1 MDYMDIFL
9 SEKCGC
15 IVSLANNEVKI
26 VYCPIH
32 AAAPD
37 MFAALKAVDELPSFL
52 LSKCGCRYCLAFKG
66 VTAAIA
72 KAKGE

>member
-1 MDYMDIFL
+1 MDEEYYP
-9 SEKCGC
+9 CGC
-15 IVSLANNEVKI
+15 ASIRM
-26 VYCPIH
+26 CPIH

-37 MFAALKAVDELPSFL
+37 MFEALKAVDELPSFL
-52 LSKCGCRYCLAFKG
+52 LSECGCRYCLTFKG

>member
-1 MDYMDIFL
+1 M
-9 SEKCGC
+9 
-15 IVSLANNEVKI
+15 
-26 VYCPIH
+26 H

-52 LSKCGCRYCLAFKG
+52 LSECGCRYCLTFKG